1 MGLLVVKHSGNF
13 NNMNRFLKNTSKTDF
28 RSRLERY
35 GREGVNAL
43 ASATPK
49 RSGVTAASWGYRTTI
64 NKRGVSL
71 EFTNSHINKGVPI
84 AILIQYGH
92 ATRQGGY
99 VQGRDYINPAIQPI
113 FDRIAEDI
121 WREVSR

>member
-13 NNMNRFLKNTSKTDF
+13 NNMNRFLKNASKTDF
-28 RSRLERY
+28 RSRLEQY

-64 NKRGVSL
+64 NKQGVSL